1 LTLNDVQRAAL
12 ALFAAREAGE
22 FGSLEQMKAI
32 AYCVRNRVK
41 SGWHDGQW
49 LTVLERSEE
58 AAANMPLPRVVLD
71 PSNRVLQRLIADID
85 DIYYG
90 LSAGDPNRIKNMIP
104 TAQRFTVD
112 GGTLEQSLQM
122 SCHWCWLNQPITPW
136 FQANI
141 LDQQEHHPHRVQM
154 GLMAFFE

>member
-22 FGSLEQMKAI
+22 FASLEQMKAI

-41 SGWHDGQW
+41 AGWHDGQW
-49 LTVLERSEE
+49 LTVLEYSEE
-58 AAANMPLPRVVLD
+58 AAANMPSTRVILD
-71 PSNRVLQRLIADID
+71 PANRILQRLIADID

-90 LSAGDPNRIKNMIP
+90 TPAGDPNRIKNMIP
-104 TAQRFTVD
+104 TAQRFAAD
-112 GGTLEQSLQM
+112 GGTLEQTLHA
-122 SCHWCWLNQPITPW
+122 CCYWCWLNQPFTPW

-141 LDQQEHHPHRVQM
+141 IDQPEYHPHRVQL